1 MRRIKIVKSGKLML
15 ERKNSAMADDS
26 CHMTEF
32 LCLTGFALRQT

>member
-1 MRRIKIVKSGKLML
+1 MRRIKIVKSGRLML
-15 ERKNSAMADDS
+15 ERKNSAMADD